1 MHNCGATSN
10 TARVMVDTNGIG
22 GVQLYNEKSRTNR
35 FVIAVVS
42 DVVSY
47 NSFDT
52 RVDVDAMD
60 SDIEPVRA
68 ISTTTLTIGAMPLF
82 FALYLALALSL
93 RIKSVRLLWLKVL
106 FF

>member
-1 MHNCGATSN
+1 MHNSRATSN

-35 FVIAVVS
+35 FGIAVVS

-68 ISTTTLTIGAMPLF
+68 ISTTTLTIGAMPLS